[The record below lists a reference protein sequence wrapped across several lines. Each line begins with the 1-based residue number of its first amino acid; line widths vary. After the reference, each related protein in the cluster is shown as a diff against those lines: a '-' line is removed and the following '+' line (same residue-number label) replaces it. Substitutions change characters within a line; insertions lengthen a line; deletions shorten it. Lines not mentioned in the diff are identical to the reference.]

1 MKKSTVADTPGK
13 NFCQIMRCILLIT
26 ITINTHLL
34 YKQPELSTAPSCR
47 NWKWSLESYVS
58 RKLIVAFVRGYY
70 IVICLTWR
78 HNGARYGRWR

>member
-58 RKLIVAFVRGYY
+58 KKLIVAFARGHCDLSY
-70 IVICLTWR
+70 LTP
-78 HNGARYGRWR
+78 